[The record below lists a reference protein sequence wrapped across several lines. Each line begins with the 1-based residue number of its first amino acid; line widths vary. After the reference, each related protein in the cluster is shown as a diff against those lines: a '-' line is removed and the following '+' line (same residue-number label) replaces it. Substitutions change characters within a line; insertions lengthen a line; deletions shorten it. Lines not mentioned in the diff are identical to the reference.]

1 MSVIHLV
8 QAKRLR
14 SLSAPAPAPAS
25 RIQDEIFIASAAEK
39 KQKPFFTSFY
49 PLNCAIGGKVRLL

>member
-14 SLSAPAPAPAS
+14 SLSAPAS